1 VSRHLTLMGFPVNIQ
16 KRIAPAKLKRFDRA
30 SYKAKIR

>member
-1 VSRHLTLMGFPVNIQ
+1 MSQRSILIGFPVNIQ

-30 SYKAKIR
+30 KS